1 MSRKFEPDEHQRFK
15 VAVMMKCGFTLE
27 ETARE
32 IGVDIKTLKKTCK
45 REIKEGKRIFLA
57 RLEMKLSQKA
67 LAGDTVAML
76 FVMKCQ
82 KGWRETARLEMT
94 GADGKPIEPP
104 RLGISFEMGGPG
116 IVRKTPYNMDADP
129 NLHLPPG
136 SDRLASPGDEPVKVP
151 ATPALAPPEPVTMT
165 EAEFKEIERGPNPQ
179 PAPPPAPKPTTLEQW
194 AVLGM
199 SPEEFAR
206 HTGNP
211 LIEEDWG
218 QAMANAVRGRRVWG
232 GSGSGGF

>member
-1 MSRKFEPDEHQRFK
+1 MASALRAHALPFYKKGNFMSRKFEPDEHQRFK

-129 NLHLPPG
+129 NLHLPLAQID
-136 SDRLASPGDEPVKVP
+136 SRARVMNLSKFRRRRHSRRL
-151 ATPALAPPEPVTMT
+151 
-165 EAEFKEIERGPNPQ
+165 NPS
-179 PAPPPAPKPTTLEQW
+179 L
-194 AVLGM
+194 
-199 SPEEFAR
+199 
-206 HTGNP
+206 
-211 LIEEDWG
+211 
-218 QAMANAVRGRRVWG
+218 
-232 GSGSGGF
+232 